1 MILQWVKL
9 LLALLVHETGEAVS
23 KRVHIPIH
31 EIFKAPWVPYM
42 VSPKNAIAM
51 FQILRLLIISGR

>member
-23 KRVHIPIH
+23 KTSHIFIH
-31 EIFKAPWVPYM
+31 ENFKAPWMPYM
-42 VSPKNAIAM
+42 VSQRNAIAM